1 MHHGLALSLFL
12 FAMVIEG
19 LTDKIRQESP
29 GWNKMFEDDSENRE
43 VSGEKATG

>member
-1 MHHGLALSLFL
+1 MHHVLALSLFL
-12 FAMVIEG
+12 FAMVMVG
-19 LTDKIRQESP
+19 LLEKIKQEPP